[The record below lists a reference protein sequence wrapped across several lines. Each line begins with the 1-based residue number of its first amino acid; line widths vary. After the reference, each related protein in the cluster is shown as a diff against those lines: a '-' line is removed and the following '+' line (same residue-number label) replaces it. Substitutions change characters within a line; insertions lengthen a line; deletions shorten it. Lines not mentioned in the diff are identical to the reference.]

1 MVVPPPFCKNAHF
14 LRSFSHSFLK
24 SFSTSAASAVE
35 RATLQPMARKPG
47 QEDATAKP
55 LPKSNMKRTRKPS
68 SKVVEA
74 AGADTT
80 DNDDTAK
87 QNDDTAKQT
96 SKARRISW
104 TSARTERL
112 LDWLDENPVDRQ
124 KLFSDS
130 SKDAKEE
137 GRRKRVAKGTKSEF
151 HKMIATF
158 VFSADADSKTRLDF
172 SSNAGNYTKSV
183 DNYLAR
189 YVFVRNLFSF

>member
-1 MVVPPPFCKNAHF
+1 
-14 LRSFSHSFLK
+14 
-24 SFSTSAASAVE
+24 
-35 RATLQPMARKPG
+35 
-47 QEDATAKP
+47 
-55 LPKSNMKRTRKPS
+55 MKRTRKPS

-137 GRRKRVAKGTKSEF
+137 G
-151 HKMIATF
+151 
-158 VFSADADSKTRLDF
+158 
-172 SSNAGNYTKSV
+172 
-183 DNYLAR
+183 
-189 YVFVRNLFSF
+189 